1 MTALTAAE
9 LRRTF
14 TSYFVERGHRPVP
27 SMGLIPHHP
36 AAPMFAN
43 AGMNQFL
50 PIILGEEPIPDP
62 PRATSIQKCVR
73 VKGKHDDI
81 GNVGRTWG
89 HLSFFEMMG
98 NFSFGDYFKAE
109 AISFAWELLTEIYGI
124 DPDRLW
130 VTVHHSDDEAAGIW
144 HDKIGVPPERVQR
157 MGDDNFWMMGD
168 TGPCGPCSE
177 IYVDMGEAYGEPG
190 GPAYGGS
197 ERFREVWNLV
207 FMQYNREADGTL
219 SDLPRKIIDTGEGL
233 ERTLTVLQDV
243 PTVFDTDE
251 LRRLVEAAER
261 LTGLRYGQD
270 PRTDVPLRILADH
283 ARSAAFLIND
293 GVFPSN

>member
-1 MTALTAAE
+1 MSMTAEE

-14 TSYFVERGHRPVP
+14 TAYFVERGHRAVA
-27 SMGLIPHHP
+27 SMGLIPPHP

-43 AGMNQFL
+43 AGMTQSL
-50 PIILGEEPIPDP
+50 PIILGEDPVPDP

-98 NFSFGDYFKAE
+98 NFSFGDYFKSE
-109 AISFAWELLTEIYGI
+109 AIGFAWELLTEVFGI
-124 DPDRLW
+124 DPERLW
-130 VTVHHSDDEAAGIW
+130 ITVHLSDDEAAGIW
-144 HDKIGVPPERVQR
+144 HEQIGVPPERVQR

-177 IYVDMGEAYGEPG
+177 IYVDRGEAFGDRG

-197 ERFREVWNLV
+197 ER
-207 FMQYNREADGTL
+207 
-219 SDLPRKIIDTGEGL
+219 
-233 ERTLTVLQDV
+233 
-243 PTVFDTDE
+243 
-251 LRRLVEAAER
+251 
-261 LTGLRYGQD
+261 
-270 PRTDVPLRILADH
+270 
-283 ARSAAFLIND
+283 
-293 GVFPSN
+293 